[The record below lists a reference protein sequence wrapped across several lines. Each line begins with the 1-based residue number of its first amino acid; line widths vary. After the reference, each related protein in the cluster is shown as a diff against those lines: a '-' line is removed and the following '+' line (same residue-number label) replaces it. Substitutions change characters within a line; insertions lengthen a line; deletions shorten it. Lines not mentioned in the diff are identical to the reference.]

1 MRHVETEGEV
11 REELRHVLDQHAEE
25 TRHMHDSDEEQH
37 WSDERA
43 GRFDRYKRLGRIM
56 AGRLAIL
63 VVVLGSWQFVSGRWV
78 EEFWISK
85 PSAIWSVLWEWI
97 STGDILVHLQA
108 TVTAMFLGLLIGAT
122 TGIVVGFVL
131 GRVEWLAQLIDPFIT
146 AVYALPKVA
155 LAPLFIL
162 WFGVD
167 LMSKIVLT
175 AVVVFFLVFYNTYA
189 GVRSVDV
196 DLVDV
201 VRVMGGKRSDIL
213 LKVVLPSAA
222 TWIYTGLRL
231 AVPYSLMG
239 AVIGEIVAANKGIGF
254 LLSRAAGTFDT
265 AGTFAALFV
274 LMVIATLLSVVVDS
288 TEKITSRWQ

>member
-1 MRHVETEGEV
+1 MRHLPAAPEV
-11 REELRHVLDQHAEE
+11 RDEVRHIKQDAPEGHL
-25 TRHMHDSDEEQH
+25 MHDSEEEER
-37 WSDERA
+37 WLDDRA
-43 GRFDRYKRLGRIM
+43 GRFDRSIRYAKVMGGRFLI
-56 AGRLAIL
+56 LA
-63 VVVLGSWQFVSGRWV
+63 VVLGGWELVSGRFID
-78 EEFWISK
+78 EFWISK
-85 PSAIWSVLWEWI
+85 PSNIWLVLWDWI
-97 STGDILVHLQA
+97 STGDIVVHLQA
-108 TVTAMFLGLLIGAT
+108 TVTAMLLGLLFGASS
-122 TGIVVGFVL
+122 GIIVGFVL
-131 GRVEWLAQLIDPFIT
+131 GRVEWLASLIDPFIT

-167 LMSKIVLT
+167 LLSKIVLT

-222 TWIYTGLRL
+222 KWIYTGLRL

-239 AVIGEIVAANKGIGF
+239 AVIGEIVAANRGIGF

-265 AGTFAALFV
+265 SATFAALFL
-274 LMVIATLLSVVVDS
+274 LMIIATLLNVVVDRS
-288 TEKITSRWQ
+288 EKITGRWQ